1 MPYFFDILLVAVI
14 AIFSIKHYKQGFA
27 KTVLK
32 FAKFFVSVIL
42 AILLGKLAAELI
54 RASQILDGLPA
65 PIGSALSGIIGYVLA
80 FAISFAVL
88 TLVIDL
94 LCSVKIPV
102 LHKLNE
108 LMGLALGLVIGIFCA
123 SILSTVVYTC
133 LEVVSAIKGDALIMN
148 VYNDSLIFK
157 FIYDLRIFE
166 FIRELA

>member
-54 RASQILDGLPA
+54 QSSQILDGLPA

-80 FAISFAVL
+80 FAVSFAVL

-108 LMGLALGLVIGIFCA
+108 LSRRICA
-123 SILSTVVYTC
+123 EMPSAEQISAELSEISRSKGYPRWLIC
-133 LEVVSAIKGDALIMN
+133 LC
-148 VYNDSLIFK
+148 YSLI
-157 FIYDLRIFE
+157 
-166 FIRELA
+166 AGV